1 MANRGDTLPIILDYT
16 INGIP
21 IEDWNLDEI
30 EFSLGSR
37 QFTLSHED
45 IVLDPVEN
53 KYTLLVGQATSLK
66 LGGQTRYQVRF
77 KKDGEVTSSDI
88 GYIKI
93 GASLST
99 TTI

>member
-1 MANRGDTLPIILDYT
+1 MANRGDTLPIVLDYT

-21 IEDWNLDEI
+21 IEDWDLDEI

-37 QFTLSHED
+37 QYTLSHED
-45 IVLDPVEN
+45 ITLDDILN
-53 KYTLLVGQATSLK
+53 KYVLNIGQATTLK
-66 LGGQTRYQVRF
+66 LGANTRYQVRF

-88 GYIKI
+88 GFIKI

-99 TTI
+99 KTI

>member
-16 INGIP
+16 INGTP
-21 IEDWNLDEI
+21 IEEWDLDEI

-37 QFTLSHED
+37 QFTLSDED
-45 IVLDPVEN
+45 ISFDAVLG
-53 KYTLLVGQATSLK
+53 KYVLNIGQTTTLK
-66 LGGQTRYQVRF
+66 LGGTTRYQVRF

-88 GYIKI
+88 GTIKI

-99 TTI
+99 KAI